1 MKMRFDVR
9 GLVVGGVLVGMVCL
23 LAGAVGSDSKPA
35 VGRFAIDCT
44 NTRCYLVDTMTGQVW
59 TSGDGG
65 FKSPKIK
72 TVVAK
77 VKEASDRFV
86 GKWEADDPDQS
97 EKSVQFNAGGGLVAV
112 DEDSEFKGRWEAAG
126 DQIEFRVDDE
136 AFTGKISADGD
147 LIVSEEG
154 DGDGDRLT
162 FRKVK

>member
-9 GLVVGGVLVGMVCL
+9 SMVVGGVLVGVVCL
-23 LAGAVGSDSKPA
+23 LAGAVGSDSEPA

-59 TSGDGG
+59 ASHDSG

-72 TVVAK
+72 TVVAM

-86 GKWEADDPDQS
+86 GKWETNDPDQS
-97 EKSVQFNAGGGLVAV
+97 EKLVRFAAGGLVAV
-112 DEDSEFKGRWEAAG
+112 DGNSEFEGRWEAAG
-126 DQIEFRVDDE
+126 DQIEFTVDDE
-136 AFTGKISADGD
+136 AFTGKISADGH
-147 LIVSEEG
+147 LIVTQGG

-162 FRKVK
+162 FGKVK